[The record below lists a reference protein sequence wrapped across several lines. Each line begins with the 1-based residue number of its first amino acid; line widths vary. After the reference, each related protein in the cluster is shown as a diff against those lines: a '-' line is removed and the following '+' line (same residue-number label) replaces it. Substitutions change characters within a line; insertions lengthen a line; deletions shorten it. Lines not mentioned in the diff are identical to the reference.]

1 VTKVL
6 SSPETSVSTVNDYYQ
21 AYVLNLNAQEYE
33 VPQQKVFTTKLN
45 KVLGDVW
52 IREFDAST
60 FKWQL
65 DKKGT
70 GGITPNKMRLLELM
84 SSV

>member
-1 VTKVL
+1 ML

-33 VPQQKVFTTKLN
+33 VPQEKGFTKNLN

-70 GGITPNKMRLLELM
+70 GGITANKMRLLELM